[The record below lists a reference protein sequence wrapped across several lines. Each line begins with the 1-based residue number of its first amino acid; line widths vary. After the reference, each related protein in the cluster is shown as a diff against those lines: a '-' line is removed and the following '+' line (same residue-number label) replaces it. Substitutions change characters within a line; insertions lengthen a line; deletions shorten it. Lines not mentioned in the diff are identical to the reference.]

1 MAYSPEAINPLM
13 MQAISRRFCTAPM
26 LDWSDRHCRF
36 FWRQIS
42 RQALLYTE
50 MVTCGALIHGDRER
64 FLNFNAEEHPV
75 ALQLGGSNPT
85 ELAQCAQLAQQWGF
99 DEVNLNVGCP
109 SDRVQSGRFGACL
122 MAEPELVRDCLAA
135 MIDACDIPVT
145 IKHRTGIDHQD
156 SYDEL
161 FQFITNVAESGTS
174 SFIIHARKAWL
185 HGLSPKQNRDL
196 PPLQYDWV
204 YQLKQQLPALEIII
218 NGGIESL
225 AQSQVHL
232 AHVDGVMLGRAAYHK
247 PWCLAQV
254 DPLLFGQEAPSHSEI
269 EVVQRMIP
277 YIETELTR
285 GARLNHITRHMLGL
299 FQSVPGARAYRRYL
313 SEHATQP
320 GAGPEVLL
328 QAVEQVS
335 RARVLSPE

>member
-1 MAYSPEAINPLM
+1 M
-13 MQAISRRFCTAPM
+13 M
-26 LDWSDRHCRF
+26 DWSDRHCRF

-64 FLNFNAEEHPV
+64 FLNFNREEHPV
-75 ALQLGGSNPT
+75 ALQLGGSNAT
-85 ELAQCAQLAQQWGF
+85 ELAQCAQLAQQWGY

-122 MAEPELVRDCLAA
+122 MAEPKLVRDCLAA
-135 MIDACDIPVT
+135 MVAACDIPVT

-156 SYDEL
+156 SYGEL
-161 FQFITNVAESGTS
+161 LQFIDTAAESGAH

-185 HGLSPKQNRDL
+185 QGLSPKQNRDL

-204 YQLKQQLPALEIII
+204 YQVKQHFPALEIII

-225 AQSQVHL
+225 AESQVHL

-254 DPLLFGQEAPSHSEI
+254 DPLLFEQQAPSRSEM

-277 YIETELTR
+277 YIEAELTR
-285 GARLNHITRHMLGL
+285 GGRLNHITRHMLGL
-299 FQSVPGARAYRRYL
+299 FQGVPGARAYRRYL

-328 QAVEQVS
+328 QAVEQVT
-335 RARVLSPE
+335 RATLTP

>member
-1 MAYSPEAINPLM
+1 M
-13 MQAISRRFCTAPM
+13 M
-26 LDWSDRHCRF
+26 DWSDRHCRF

-64 FLNFNAEEHPV
+64 FLNFNREEHPV
-75 ALQLGGSNPT
+75 ALQLGGSNAT
-85 ELAQCAQLAQQWGF
+85 ELAQCAQLAQQWGY

-122 MAEPELVRDCLAA
+122 MAEPKLVRDFLAA
-135 MIDACDIPVT
+135 MVAACDIPVT

-156 SYDEL
+156 SYGEL
-161 FQFITNVAESGTS
+161 LQFIDTAAESGAH

-185 HGLSPKQNRDL
+185 QGLSPKQNRDL

-204 YQLKQQLPALEIII
+204 YQVKQHFPALEIII

-225 AQSQVHL
+225 AESQVHL

-254 DPLLFGQEAPSHSEI
+254 DPLLFEQQAPSQSEV

-277 YIETELTR
+277 YIEAELTR
-285 GARLNHITRHMLGL
+285 GGRLNHITRHMLGL
-299 FQSVPGARAYRRYL
+299 FQGVPGARAYRRYL

-328 QAVEQVS
+328 QAVEQVT
-335 RARVLSPE
+335 RATLAP

>member
-1 MAYSPEAINPLM
+1 M
-13 MQAISRRFCTAPM
+13 MHAISRRFCTAPM

-50 MVTCGALIHGDRER
+50 MVTCGALLHGDRER

-135 MIDACDIPVT
+135 MIDACNIPVT

-161 FQFITNVAESGTS
+161 FQFITTVAESGAS

-254 DPLLFGQEAPSHSEI
+254 DPLLFEQEAPSHSEM
-269 EVVQRMIP
+269 EVVQHMIP

-328 QAVEQVS
+328 QAVEQVT
-335 RARVLSPE
+335 RARALSPE

>member
-1 MAYSPEAINPLM
+1 M
-13 MQAISRRFCTAPM
+13 MQAISRRFCAAPM
-26 LDWSDRHCRF
+26 MDWSDRHCRF

-85 ELAQCAQLAQQWGF
+85 ELVQCAQLAQQWGY
-99 DEVNLNVGCP
+99 DEVNLNAGCP

-161 FQFITNVAESGTS
+161 LQFITTVAESGVS

-204 YQLKQQLPALEIII
+204 YQLKQELPALEIII

-254 DPLLFGQEAPSHSEI
+254 DPLLFEQEAPSHSEM

-277 YIETELTR
+277 YIETELTH

-299 FQSVPGARAYRRYL
+299 FQAVPGARAYRRYL

-328 QAVEQVS
+328 QAVEQVT
-335 RARVLSPE
+335 RARA

>member
-1 MAYSPEAINPLM
+1 M
-13 MQAISRRFCTAPM
+13 M
-26 LDWSDRHCRF
+26 DWSDRHCRF

-64 FLNFNAEEHPV
+64 FLNFNREEHPV
-75 ALQLGGSNPT
+75 ALQLGGSNAT
-85 ELAQCAQLAQQWGF
+85 ELAQCAQLAQQGGY

-109 SDRVQSGRFGACL
+109 SDRVQSGRFGACR
-122 MAEPELVRDCLAA
+122 MAEPKLVRDCLAA
-135 MIDACDIPVT
+135 MVAACDIPVT

-156 SYDEL
+156 SYGEL
-161 FQFITNVAESGTS
+161 LQFIDTAAESGAH

-185 HGLSPKQNRDL
+185 QGLSPKQNRDL

-204 YQLKQQLPALEIII
+204 YQVKQNFPALEIII

-225 AQSQVHL
+225 AESQVHL

-254 DPLLFGQEAPSHSEI
+254 DPLLFEQQAPSRSEM

-277 YIETELTR
+277 YIEAELTR
-285 GARLNHITRHMLGL
+285 GGRLNHITRHMLGL
-299 FQSVPGARAYRRYL
+299 FQGVPGARAYRRYL

-328 QAVEQVS
+328 QAVEQVT
-335 RARVLSPE
+335 RATLAP

>member
-1 MAYSPEAINPLM
+1 M
-13 MQAISRRFCTAPM
+13 
-26 LDWSDRHCRF
+26 DWSDRHCRF

-64 FLNFNAEEHPV
+64 FLDFNPEEHPV
-75 ALQLGGSNPT
+75 ALQLGGSNAS
-85 ELAQCAQLAQQWGF
+85 ELAQCALLAQQWGY

-135 MIDACDIPVT
+135 MVAACDIPVT

-156 SYDEL
+156 SYEEL
-161 FQFITNVAESGTS
+161 VQFIDTVAESGVR

-204 YQLKQQLPALEIII
+204 YRLKQHFPALEIII
-218 NGGIESL
+218 NGGIESI
-225 AQSQVHL
+225 AESQVHL
-232 AHVDGVMLGRAAYHK
+232 AHVDGVMLGRAAYHR

-254 DPLLFGQEAPSHSEI
+254 DPLLFQQPAPSQSEI
-269 EVVQRMIP
+269 EVVERMLP
-277 YIETELTR
+277 YIETELSR
-285 GARLNHITRHMLGL
+285 GGRLNHITRHMLGL
-299 FQSVPGARAYRRYL
+299 FQGAPGARAYRRHL
-313 SEHATQP
+313 SEHATEP
-320 GAGPEVLL
+320 GAGPEVLV
-328 QAVEQVS
+328 QAAEKVT
-335 RARVLSPE
+335 RACVAP